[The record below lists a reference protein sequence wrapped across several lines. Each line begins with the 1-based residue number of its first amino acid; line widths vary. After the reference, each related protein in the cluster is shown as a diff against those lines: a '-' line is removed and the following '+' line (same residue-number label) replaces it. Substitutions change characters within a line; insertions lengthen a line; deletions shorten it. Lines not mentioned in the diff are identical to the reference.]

1 MTPIALFGRG
11 MLCPGRR
18 LSAARPGASA
28 PPGPARQLRLAGRGP
43 RAGQTGRVTD
53 VIRVDDSGD
62 PRLADY
68 VRLTDSSLRTS
79 LEAAHGLFVAEGE
92 KVIRRA
98 VGAGYPVRSLLVTP
112 DRMAGLADLAGTC
125 ACPVYVTPHVF
136 GEVISV

>member
-1 MTPIALFGRG
+1 MP
-11 MLCPGRR
+11 
-18 LSAARPGASA
+18 S
-28 PPGPARQLRLAGRGP
+28 
-43 RAGQTGRVTD
+43 
-53 VIRVDDSGD
+53 
-62 PRLADY
+62 ADY

-125 ACPVYVTPHVF
+125 ACP
-136 GEVISV
+136 G

>member
-1 MTPIALFGRG
+1 VWYDADCPFWPQDAL
-11 MLCPGRR
+11 
-18 LSAARPGASA
+18 
-28 PPGPARQLRLAGRGP
+28 PGPAPQLRSARRLGSARPVRQLRLAGRGP

-68 VRLTDSSLRTS
+68 VRLTDLSLRTS

-125 ACPVYVTPHVF
+125 ACPVYVTPHDV
-136 GEVISV
+136 